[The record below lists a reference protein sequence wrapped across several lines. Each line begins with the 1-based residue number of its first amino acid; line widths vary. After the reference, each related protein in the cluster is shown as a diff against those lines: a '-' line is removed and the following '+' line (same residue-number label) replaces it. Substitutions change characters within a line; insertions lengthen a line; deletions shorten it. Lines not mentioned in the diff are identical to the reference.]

1 MLKTPAIG
9 DILTR
14 AGPVLTQESF
24 NEFGALLGTD
34 APIHVDPDYARRTAF
49 GATIAQG
56 MLLLAPLETWLCELV
71 GEAAWFSR
79 GRIHARLLNTAVA
92 GEQASM
98 QLTVT
103 ACAGGSIAAM
113 DFSLL
118 CGQRTLAAGKVSLND

>member
-1 MLKTPAIG
+1 MLTSAPIG
-9 DILTR
+9 TILTR
-14 AGPVLTQESF
+14 ESPVLTQESF

-34 APIHVDPDYARRTAF
+34 APIHVDPGYARQTAF
-49 GATIAQG
+49 GNTIAQG
-56 MLLLAPLETWLCELV
+56 MLLLAPLESWLCELW

-92 GEQASM
+92 GERATM

-103 ACAGGSIAAM
+103 ACAGASITGL

-118 CGQRTLAAGKVSLND
+118 CGERTLAAGKVSLND